1 MADKTEKFIQSEEG
15 GVTKVKVQEDL
26 VKNPTLSDDQA
37 VEIAKLLMELEEE
50 MTKPQ
55 DFEWGIEKGSECVC
69 VCVCEIYLEGGE
81 PRNFPSLRFI
91 SLPELCLQ
99 NSNKVLGHV

>member
-1 MADKTEKFIQSEEG
+1 MADKTEKFIQCVEG

-26 VKNPTLSDDQA
+26 VKSPTLSKDQA
-37 VEIAKLLMELEEE
+37 VEIAKLLMKLEEE

-69 VCVCEIYLEGGE
+69 VCVCVCM
-81 PRNFPSLRFI
+81 N
-91 SLPELCLQ
+91 
-99 NSNKVLGHV
+99 

>member
-1 MADKTEKFIQSEEG
+1 MAEKTEKFIQSEEG

-26 VKNPTLSDDQA
+26 VKNPTLTDDQA

-55 DFEWGIEKGSECVC
+55 DFEWAIEKGRGSV
-69 VCVCEIYLEGGE
+69 
-81 PRNFPSLRFI
+81 
-91 SLPELCLQ
+91 
-99 NSNKVLGHV
+99 